1 MPARVG
7 KGTVRGGGNTTVRS
21 ITYLAIGL
29 ALGFFQGSMEVAWSL
44 GGPAPDLLLL
54 YVLWLGSRRQTGCAM
69 LVGFLGGILQD
80 AVGLFRPVGVHSL
93 CKVVAAYLPE
103 GAHFI
108 LVAENRL
115 TGLLLVAIATIVQ
128 QSVLLT
134 IVQTFEPGGVWGAD
148 AIREVVTLLG
158 WNLTLWFLV
167 VGRIPAAREV
177 EVGA

>member
-1 MPARVG
+1 M
-7 KGTVRGGGNTTVRS
+7 RS
-21 ITYLAIGL
+21 FTYLGIGL

-44 GGPAPDLLLL
+44 GGPTPDLLLL

-93 CKVVAAYLPE
+93 CKVIAAYLPE

-115 TGLLLVAIATIVQ
+115 TGLLLVAAATLIQ
-128 QSVLLT
+128 QAVLLT
-134 IVQTFEPGGVWGAD
+134 IIQTFEPGGVWGAK
-148 AIREVVTLLG
+148 VVLEA
-158 WNLTLWFLV
+158 LTMLTWHLILWFLV
-167 VGRIPAAREV
+167 VGRLPVAREL
-177 EVGA
+177 EAGA